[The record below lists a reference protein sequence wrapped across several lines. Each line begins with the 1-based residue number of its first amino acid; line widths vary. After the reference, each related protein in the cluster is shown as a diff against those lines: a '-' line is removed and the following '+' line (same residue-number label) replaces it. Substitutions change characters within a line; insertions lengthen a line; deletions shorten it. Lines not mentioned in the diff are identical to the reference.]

1 MINSQITTVREGAPC
16 AAGGDGGACVY
27 GNDKNGLSTVQNHH
41 NHDEDGHGYP
51 AMRRDDNGGTGLALS
66 SGQHIGFDRESI
78 EGDKCPLLPQSV
90 NRCENHSEKLQI
102 SLPRLLGSTKTPRDT
117 VVVAASILLLLII
130 VAAIITAVLFYMRII
145 HIPGMSNNLFLRVA
159 VSVGCS
165 IMILSLLA
173 GIALALIIGR
183 SRGEISGYRSCI
195 KSTSRV
201 MRRVADKE
209 KLLAEKEKLLA
220 EESEKNDRMLKDIAD
235 KQSQAN
241 GMLRDLENK
250 QKDLELREERT
261 LGIHEIDGILRAST
275 EAFDRAKN
283 ELEMET
289 DRARAC
295 RVIFLAELDRL
306 KNNKEM
312 EKPLQELIIEMERV
326 EFNMSRMEPNMTAR
340 VERNHALAM
349 REQSVNHRERD
360 IGRREAELVRREDA
374 INR

>member
-78 EGDKCPLLPQSV
+78 EGDKCPLLPQSG

-195 KSTSRV
+195 KSTSKV
-201 MRRVADKE
+201 MRRVAEKE

-235 KQSQAN
+235 KQFQVN
-241 GMLRDLENK
+241 RRIEDLENK
-250 QKDLELREERT
+250 QKDLEFREGRT
-261 LGIHEIDGILRAST
+261 LGIREIDDILRAST
-275 EAFDRAKN
+275 EAFERARN

-289 DRARAC
+289 DRARVC
-295 RVIFLAELDRL
+295 RVSFLADLGES
-306 KNNKEM
+306 KNM
-312 EKPLQELIIEMERV
+312 EGMKKSARELICNIERR
-326 EFNMSRMEPNMTAR
+326 EFTISRMEPCMVAH
-340 VERNHALAM
+340 VERNHALM
-349 REQSVNHRERD
+349 MKEQSVNHREREVAL
-360 IGRREAELVRREDA
+360 REAELARRER
-374 INR
+374 IQ